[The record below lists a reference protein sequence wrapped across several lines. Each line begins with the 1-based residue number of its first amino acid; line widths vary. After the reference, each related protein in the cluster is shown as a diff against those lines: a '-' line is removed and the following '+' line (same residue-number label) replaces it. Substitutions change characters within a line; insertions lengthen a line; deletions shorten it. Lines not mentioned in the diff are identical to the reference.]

1 MLSSG
6 GNITALSVER
16 DLVTVVVAESR
27 GGKWHLTGGYE
38 LAGSLDP
45 RDFDSI
51 KRAVGKAI
59 DKAGL
64 TATAEVAVSI
74 GDYFANAGLFSF
86 SDFPQSELD
95 AMAIV
100 RLRAKKEFALGDT
113 PVRLDYHLVE
123 PGRPARAL
131 VVAMDERVAAAIE
144 EALGEKGIEVG
155 RMGLT
160 SFHLANMLSED
171 KVPSGGNFSI
181 ATIID
186 ATLTLMIFSG
196 GRLDFYR
203 SKSYKDGFD
212 GIARDLR
219 MSFVSYGEGSRGE
232 SYGGGEEDLLLFTGD
247 IGPDEVKKIEG
258 VKTTVIR
265 VDDLLE
271 PGGVSSTTGSSGV
284 LRLAAIGACL

>member
-16 DLVTVVVAESR
+16 DLVSVVVAESR
-27 GGKWHLTGGYE
+27 GGRWHLTGGTE

-45 RDFDSI
+45 KDFDSL

-59 DKAGL
+59 DGAGL
-64 TATAEVAVSI
+64 SSTTEVAVSI
-74 GDYFANAGLFSF
+74 GDHFANVGLFSF
-86 SDFPQSELD
+86 SDFPQSEDD
-95 AMAIV
+95 ALAIV
-100 RLRAKKEFALGDT
+100 RLRAKKEFALSDT
-113 PVRLDYHLVE
+113 PVRLDYHVVD
-123 PGRPARAL
+123 PGSPTVVL
-131 VVAMDERVAAAIE
+131 VVAIDEGVATAIE

-160 SFHLANMLSED
+160 SFHLANMVLED
-171 KVPSGGNFSI
+171 KVSPGGNFSI

-186 ATLTLMIFSG
+186 GTLTLMIFSG

-203 SKSYKDGFD
+203 SKSFKGGSDGL
-212 GIARDLR
+212 ARDLR
-219 MSFVSYGEGSRGE
+219 MSFVSYGGGARDELA
-232 SYGGGEEDLLLFTGD
+232 GGGEEDLMLFTGE
-247 IGPDEVKKIEG
+247 IAPDEVKEIEG

-265 VDDLLE
+265 VGDFLE
-271 PGGVSSTTGSSGV
+271 LGGASSSNASSDI